1 MLKIYKDFHTWNI
14 TFRSRNSFHQFHKEE
29 GITKELII
37 EKLRSTDKIE
47 RDPRKLRKRIILWYI
62 TESIT
67 NCIRLTV
74 IFQLFPRE
82 KRIHVINAYL
92 GSFHTKN
99 LFEKMGLKGV
109 VPKKV
114 EKK

>member
-1 MLKIYKDFHTWNI
+1 MLKLFKDLRTWDI
-14 TFRSRNSFHQFHKEE
+14 TFRNPKSFHQFHDEE

-37 EKLRSTDKIE
+37 EKIRSAKEI
-47 RDPRKLRKRIILWYI
+47 RKDPRKLRKRIVLWHI
-62 TESIT
+62 TENVT
-67 NCIRLTV
+67 ECIRLTV
-74 IFQLFPRE
+74 IFQLIPYE

-99 LFEKMGLKGV
+99 LFEEMGLKGE

>member
-1 MLKIYKDFHTWNI
+1 MSKPFKDFRTWDI
-14 TFRSRNSFHQFHKEE
+14 SFRSARSFHQYHTDE

-37 EKLRSTDKIE
+37 EKLRNASEIR
-47 RDPRKLRKRIILWYI
+47 RDPRKLRKRIILWHI
-62 TESIT
+62 TESVT

-74 IFQLFPRE
+74 IFQLFPHE
-82 KRIHVINAYL
+82 KRIHVLNAYL